1 MPTRWQL
8 PVSFWFLKI
17 SVIEMPAQAQ
27 AHIDAGGYQ
36 VGYLANPVTM
46 NWFSGFAT

>member
-36 VGYLANPVTM
+36 VGYFANPVTM